1 VRKPPHT
8 EKRGGQ
14 WWYRRRVP
22 TALVSILGFAEYRE
36 SLRTPDINE
45 ARIRASIR
53 DAEVTVELQAAKEL
67 LKKQQVSDPT
77 TQALL
82 NLTPEALT
90 YIRDAVRAHTLRV
103 DEEFR
108 RAQPDEDSLFA
119 YESSLGEQH
128 ESSGKALALGRV
140 PTSPSELGMLQAALD
155 AVGVQ
160 VPPKAAGWQE
170 VIHKALEG
178 YNRAL
183 QDIRS
188 RIHGDYVSTP
198 AAPLKPPQIDPK
210 ATSGGDLLL
219 GKVIDDYVASVK
231 QSGYTRKVK
240 RCLQLFGVVIGRDT
254 PVKEIRQKVVTQFL
268 RDICK
273 LPSNWAHLYDRGT
286 PVASMMAMEHEEC
299 ISPATYRDN
308 YRAPLG
314 AFLIESLRDHGDCG
328 FPGLTVD
335 RIEYVGIR
343 KDNEEQQR
351 ALTEPELKKLIE
363 GPKFAAMA
371 QDPEQESMYWFT
383 VLSLF
388 TGARPRELCQVNPQ
402 VDFGQHEGHWY
413 VDLSPHTAAGKGI
426 KKSVKTDEERRIP
439 LHPELVS
446 LGFPEYVERIKGQ
459 GADRLFPSFRVKKG
473 NPFEAAG
480 DDFTA
485 LLKDVGLYDD
495 KAPPGQVVLGAYVMR
510 KTFITL
516 CRNQGVVSKEIT
528 GHSDGTTTAIQDR
541 SYIFGPEPFAKK
553 LAELGKYK
561 LPVVVPE
568 RRSQSQR
575 QSL

>member
-1 VRKPPHT
+1 MRKPPHT

-36 SLRTPDINE
+36 SLRTPDIDE

-53 DAEVTVELQAAKEL
+53 DAEVTVELQAARDL
-67 LKKQQVSDPT
+67 LKKQQASDLTSQTP
-77 TQALL
+77 LK
-82 NLTPEALT
+82 LTPEALA
-90 YIRDAVRAHTLRV
+90 YIRDAVRAHTLKA

-108 RAQPDEDSLFA
+108 RSQPDEDSLFA
-119 YESSLGEQH
+119 YESSLGEHH
-128 ESSGKALALGRV
+128 ESTGKALAMGRV
-140 PTSPSELGMLQAALD
+140 PASPSEQAMLQAALD
-155 AVGVQ
+155 AVGVK
-160 VPPKAAGWQE
+160 VPAKTPGWQE
-170 VIHKALEG
+170 VSHKALEG

-198 AAPLKPPQIDPK
+198 DAPVKPPQIDPQ
-210 ATSGGDLLL
+210 ATTAGALLL
-219 GKVIDDYVASVK
+219 GNVIDDYVASVK

-254 PVKEIRQKVVTQFL
+254 PVKEIRQKAVTQFL

-273 LPSNWAHLYDRGT
+273 LPSNWAHQYDKGT
-286 PVASMMAMEHEEC
+286 PVASMMAGEHEEC

-314 AFLIESLRDHGDCG
+314 AFLVESLRDHGDDG
-328 FPGLTVD
+328 FPALTVD
-335 RIEYVGIR
+335 RIEYVGTR
-343 KDNEEQQR
+343 KDNEDQQR

-363 GPKFAAMA
+363 GPRFAAMA
-371 QDPEQESMYWFT
+371 KDPEQESMYWFT

-402 VDFGQHEGHWY
+402 VDFGQDEGHWY
-413 VDLSPHTAAGKGI
+413 VDLSPYTAAGKGI
-426 KKSVKTDEERRIP
+426 TKSIKTGEERRIP

-446 LGFPEYVERIKGQ
+446 LGFPEYMERIKGQ

-485 LLKDVGLYDD
+485 LLKEVDLYDD

-553 LAELGKYK
+553 LAELGKYR
-561 LPVVVPE
+561 LPVVVPK
-568 RRSQSQR
+568 R
-575 QSL
+575 

>member
-1 VRKPPHT
+1 MH
-8 EKRGGQ
+8 
-14 WWYRRRVP
+14 
-22 TALVSILGFAEYRE
+22 
-36 SLRTPDINE
+36 
-45 ARIRASIR
+45 
-53 DAEVTVELQAAKEL
+53 
-67 LKKQQVSDPT
+67 
-77 TQALL
+77 
-82 NLTPEALT
+82 
-90 YIRDAVRAHTLRV
+90 AHTLKV

-108 RAQPDEDSLFA
+108 RSRPDEDSLFA
-119 YESSLGEQH
+119 HDSSLGEH
-128 ESSGKALALGRV
+128 YEATGKALAMGSV
-140 PTSPSELGMLQAALD
+140 PTSPSERTMLQDALE

-160 VPPKAAGWQE
+160 VPPGAPDWQE
-170 VIHKALEG
+170 ASHKALEG
-178 YNRAL
+178 YNKAL

-188 RIHGDYVSTP
+188 RLHGDYVSTP
-198 AAPLKPPQIDPK
+198 DAPSKPLQIDPK
-210 ATSGGDLLL
+210 ASAGSALLL
-219 GKVIDDYVASVK
+219 GKVIDDYVAAVK

-240 RCLQLFGVVIGRDT
+240 RCLQLFGVVMGRDT
-254 PVKEIRQKVVTQFL
+254 PVKDIRQKAVTQFL

-286 PVASMMAMEHEEC
+286 PVASMMAIEHEEC

-314 AFLIESLRDHGDCG
+314 AFLVESLRDHGDDG

-335 RIEYVGIR
+335 RIEYVGTR

-363 GPKFAAMA
+363 GPKFTAMA
-371 QDPEQESMYWFT
+371 KDPEQESMYWFT

-402 VDFGQHEGHWY
+402 VDFGQDEGHWY

-426 KKSVKTDEERRIP
+426 TKSIKTGEERRIP

-485 LLKDVGLYDD
+485 LLKEVGLYDD

-553 LAELGKYK
+553 LAELGKYR

-568 RRSQSQR
+568 RRSQSKSQF
-575 QSL
+575 S